1 MFQST
6 LATSANNAEELRKAF
21 SKTIPYAQ
29 DNQQQGIW
37 KQISVDMRTGPSSFL
52 CCCLRNPCDGS
63 GSGSGGCRSNNNL
76 AVTQQKGI
84 VTVPTVIQINCNTL
98 SFLFSVCRL
107 FVVNRCV
114 GLLVMA
120 GWTPRLKAWCLHLHS
135 INAIFYGRP
144 SPYGRLS
151 CLGKGFLL
159 RCFQELS

>member
-1 MFQST
+1 MSSTVVLLVWHYYSTYLLFFYCLQLRLLLQLLQLLQSHTLHKHKQIKNNIPANALPTLWFQHT
-6 LATSANNAEELRKAF
+6 YNWLF
-21 SKTIPYAQ
+21 CYYAQ

-98 SFLFSVCRL
+98 SFFFFQFC
-107 FVVNRCV
+107 
-114 GLLVMA
+114 
-120 GWTPRLKAWCLHLHS
+120 W
-135 INAIFYGRP
+135 IEIIF
-144 SPYGRLS
+144 
-151 CLGKGFLL
+151 
-159 RCFQELS
+159 